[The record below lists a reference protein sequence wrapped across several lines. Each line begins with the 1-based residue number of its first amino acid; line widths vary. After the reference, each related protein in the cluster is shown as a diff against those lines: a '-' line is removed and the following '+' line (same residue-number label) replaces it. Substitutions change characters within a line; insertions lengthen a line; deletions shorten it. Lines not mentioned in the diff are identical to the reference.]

1 MNEDE
6 LVEHVARAIFEAT
19 LEPARKQSQHVAS
32 WESIPEW
39 WRVSHRR
46 SARAAIAAV
55 REAGG
60 LF

>member
-1 MNEDE
+1 MSEDE
-6 LVEHVARAIFEAT
+6 LVEHVARAIFEST
-19 LEPARKQSQHVAS
+19 MEPARAHSRHVAS
-32 WESIPEW
+32 WESVPEW
-39 WRVSHRR
+39 WRIQHRR